1 MIVMIG
7 YLHMYS
13 YLSNLLHNARVV
25 KHFEQLHVIVQP
37 IAALLDMLDVL
48 QSRNIIPYD
57 AQYTVSDLQCGH
69 DLIVS
74 DN

>member
-1 MIVMIG
+1 M
-7 YLHMYS
+7 
-13 YLSNLLHNARVV
+13 
-25 KHFEQLHVIVQP
+25 KHFEQLHVKVQP

-57 AQYTVSDLQCGH
+57 AQYIVSDLHCGH

-74 DN
+74 GN